1 MGFGKVQ
8 ARGQVTI
15 PADVRQAAE
24 IRAGDT
30 LLFEVTGA
38 GQLRVVV
45 LPTHPSLDDLFDR
58 YSLPEKF
65 ESDRVWAEVD
75 QDMSRDA
82 LGLDAEAA
90 LREVAA
96 TTVEGAQRATKTRTK
111 RAAVGTAAKRP
122 AKAPIVKTSR
132 SGSRN
137 SVGKVASGHG
147 R

>member
-82 LGLDAEAA
+82 LGK
-90 LREVAA
+90 
-96 TTVEGAQRATKTRTK
+96 G
-111 RAAVGTAAKRP
+111 
-122 AKAPIVKTSR
+122 
-132 SGSRN
+132 
-137 SVGKVASGHG
+137 ASGHG